1 MSTTTTPAPLS
12 RSSSVLRPVILHGLL
27 FILLMIVATGLS
39 ALLAAVFHAFNPQQV
54 STEQLAMAWAFS
66 LVGIPL
72 AWLLW
77 RSIRK
82 RLAHPSA
89 FDSAIWSLQASAA
102 YLATLAASSCAAL
115 AVLAGLVA
123 PPTQGAW
130 QPTLGTALGWGAVCA
145 WQHRQIVS
153 ARTAPRQFTHLA
165 AAVGNYFSVVLV
177 ALSLVATLKA
187 ALEILVRPENTVA
200 GSTGMQHLLV
210 AVIWLAGAS
219 ALWFWHWKLRRV
231 QKMADSFND
240 LLLIALGLAA
250 PALALML
257 SGATLFS
264 WVWPQSFAAQERSG
278 LFLSEGPE
286 VLAMAVASAVI
297 WIYHQSQL
305 HSGLHSAAVVNAARL
320 VLGGLGL
327 AVLAT
332 GLGMVVNALFA
343 AIAASVTV
351 EYSAGLLG
359 HGLGLLIFGAAVWLA
374 YFKPHKPSPADSRSV
389 YLVLFFGASS
399 VVALISLLVFGY
411 RIFEYYLGSQTRLDS
426 LLDTVRAPLGWLV
439 ATAAV
444 AGYHFVLWRADKQ
457 SKAAA
462 SGTSA
467 VDHSSVTRRAVI
479 IVGPAASE
487 PMAAQL
493 VARPELSV
501 AWIASAGPALDDR
514 AEVSV
519 LARIEEYLDCES
531 GPLLAIA
538 NDDGTVQF
546 TDLA

>member
-1 MSTTTTPAPLS
+1 MATTTAPAPLS
-12 RSSSVLRPVILHGLL
+12 RSGSVLRPVILHGLL
-27 FILLMIVATGLS
+27 LILLMVVATGLA
-39 ALLAAVFHAFNPQQV
+39 ALLTALFHGFDAQQV

-82 RLAHPSA
+82 RLAHPTA

-115 AVLAGLVA
+115 AVLSGLVV
-123 PPTQGAW
+123 PSIQGAW

-145 WQHRQIVS
+145 WQHHQIVA
-153 ARTAPRQFTHLA
+153 ARTGPRQFAHLA
-165 AAVGNYFSVVLV
+165 AAVGNYFSMVLV

-187 ALEILVRPENTVA
+187 ALEILVRPDNTLA
-200 GSTGMQHLLV
+200 GPTGMRHLLV
-210 AVIWLAGAS
+210 ALIWLAGS
-219 ALWFWHWKLRRV
+219 TALWFWHWKLRRV
-231 QKMADSFND
+231 QKMSDPFND
-240 LLLIALGLAA
+240 ILLIALGLAA
-250 PALALML
+250 PALALLL

-264 WVWPQSFAAQERSG
+264 WVWPQAWTSQERAG
-278 LFLSEGPE
+278 LFLAGGPE
-286 VLAMAVASAVI
+286 LLAIVVAAAVI
-297 WIYHQSQL
+297 WIYHQLQL
-305 HSGLHSAAVVNAARL
+305 RTGLRSASVVDAARL
-320 VLGGLGL
+320 VLGGIGL

-359 HGLGLLIFGAAVWLA
+359 HGLGLLILGAAVWVA
-374 YFKPHKPSPADSRSV
+374 YFKPFKPSPADSRSV

-399 VVALISLLVFGY
+399 VVALISLLVLGY
-411 RIFEYYLGSQTRLDS
+411 RIFEYYLGSETRLDS

-457 SKAAA
+457 SKAEA
-462 SGTSA
+462 SGTSV
-467 VDHSSVTRRAVI
+467 VDHSLVARRAVI

-501 AWIASAGPALDDR
+501 TWVASVGPALDDR

>member
-1 MSTTTTPAPLS
+1 M
-12 RSSSVLRPVILHGLL
+12 LRPVILHGLL
-27 FILLMIVATGLS
+27 FILLLVVATGLS
-39 ALLAAVFHAFNPQQV
+39 ALLTAVFHGFDAQQV
-54 STEQLAMAWAFS
+54 STEQLAMAFAFS

-89 FDSAIWSLQASAA
+89 FDAAIFSLQASAT

-115 AVLAGLVA
+115 AVLSGLIA
-123 PPTQGAW
+123 PSAQGAW

-145 WQHRQIVS
+145 WQHRQIV
-153 ARTAPRQFTHLA
+153 AERTAPRQFAHLA
-165 AAVGNYFSVVLV
+165 AAVGNYFSVALV
-177 ALSLVATLKA
+177 ALSLVASLKA
-187 ALEILVRPENTVA
+187 ALEILVRPENALA
-200 GSTGMQHLLV
+200 GATGLQHLLV
-210 AVIWLAGAS
+210 AVIWLGGAS

-231 QKMADSFND
+231 QKMSDPFSD
-240 LLLIALGLAA
+240 VLLIALGLAA
-250 PALALML
+250 PALALLL
-257 SGATLFS
+257 SGAKLFS
-264 WVWPQSFAAQERSG
+264 WVWPQAWSTQERTG
-278 LFLSEGPE
+278 LLLAGGPQL
-286 VLAMAVASAVI
+286 LAIVMAAAVI
-297 WIYHQSQL
+297 WIYHQLQL
-305 HSGLHSAAVVNAARL
+305 RSGLRSAAVVNAARL

-332 GLGMVVNALFA
+332 GLGMILNALFA
-343 AIAASVTV
+343 AIAASVTA
-351 EYSAGLLG
+351 EYPVRLLG
-359 HGLGLLIFGAAVWLA
+359 HGLGLLIFGTAAWLG
-374 YFKPHKPSPADSRSV
+374 YFKPLKPSPADSRSV

-399 VVALISLLVFGY
+399 TVALISLLVLGY
-411 RIFEYYLGSQTRLDS
+411 RIFEYYLEAGNRLDS
-426 LLDTVRAPLGWLV
+426 LLDAVRVPLGWLV

-457 SKAAA
+457 SNAAS

-487 PMAAQL
+487 PMAAPL
-493 VARPELSV
+493 AARPGLSV

-519 LARIEEYLDCES
+519 LARIDERLATEADS
-531 GPLLAIA
+531 FLAIA
-538 NDDGTVQF
+538 AADGSVQF
-546 TDLA
+546 TNLA